1 MAVATTSQGR
11 VIHYDEWAGDGDPVI
26 LVSGLGGFRASWR
39 PIAEQLA
46 PEFRVIAL
54 DNRDAGENGEETA
67 DYSVSDMASDVAA
80 LMDTLGIERA
90 AIVGHSMGGF
100 ISLHLATEHADR
112 VAKLVL
118 VGTSPAA
125 GVAIGQPFP
134 PPPRESWI
142 VDPVERSKAASPA
155 SYAPGFFDRNP
166 GKLAEVAEMARGNR
180 ITRDGYA
187 RQARAINETHDV
199 RPRLGEIT
207 APTLVIHGDTDPSVS
222 VKGGKL
228 LLDGIPNATMH
239 VYPGVGHHPMR
250 EEPERFIDDLL
261 TFLRSDS

>member
-1 MAVATTSQGR
+1 MAKATTSQGR
-11 VIHYDEWAGDGDPVI
+11 VIHYDEWEGEGEPVI
-26 LVSGLGGFRASWR
+26 LITGLGGYRASWR

-46 PEFRVIAL
+46 PEFRVITL
-54 DNRDAGENGEETA
+54 DNRDAGENDEETA
-67 DYSVSDMASDVAA
+67 DYSVSDMANDVVA

-90 AIVGHSMGGF
+90 AVVGHSMGGF
-100 ISLHLATEHADR
+100 ISLHLATEHPER
-112 VAKLVL
+112 VSRLVL

-142 VDPVERSKAASPA
+142 VDPVERSMAASPP
-155 SYAPGFFDRNP
+155 SYGPGFFEQHP
-166 GKLAEVAEMARGNR
+166 EKLAEIAEMARGNR

-187 RQARAINETHDV
+187 RQSRAINETHDV

-207 APTLVIHGDTDPSVS
+207 APTLVIHGDADSSVS

-228 LLDGIPNATMH
+228 LLDGIPNAEMH

-250 EEPERFIDDLL
+250 EEPERFMNDLL
-261 TFLRSDS
+261 TFLRGDQ